1 MKILSLTHEC
11 IPDYDKAKQTF
22 VYRGASPDEVT
33 LVEFAKDLGFTNTK
47 SNESNSFVKVSHL
60 NKTLDFKVIR
70 KMEFSSDR
78 KRMSIIV

>member
-11 IPDYDKAKQTF
+11 IPDYDKARQTF

-47 SNESNSFVKVSHL
+47 SNEMSSFLNIEQL
-60 NKTLDFKVIR
+60 NKTFDFKVIR

-78 KRMSIIV
+78 KRMSIII

>member
-1 MKILSLTHEC
+1 MKVLSLTHEC
-11 IPDYDKAKQTF
+11 IPDYDKSRQTF

-47 SNESNSFVKVSHL
+47 SNEMSSSLKIELL

-70 KMEFSSDR
+70 RMEFTSDR
-78 KRMSIIV
+78 KRMSVIV